1 MRSRLIGVAV
11 AGALAMT
18 LVSVGTAGARGGN
31 AVLNVVHG
39 IPRVDVNVCVNG
51 EAAIPDFKPGDVVT
65 GVELPAGRTTS
76 RSWPPPTRATTPRS
90 WRRTASH

>member
-18 LVSVGTAGARGGN
+18 LVGVGTAGARGGN

-39 IPRVDVNVCVNG
+39 IPGVDVNVCVNG
-51 EAAIPDFKPGDVVT
+51 AAAIPDFKPG
-65 GVELPAGRTTS
+65 TS
-76 RSWPPPTRATTPRS
+76 
-90 WRRTASH
+90 